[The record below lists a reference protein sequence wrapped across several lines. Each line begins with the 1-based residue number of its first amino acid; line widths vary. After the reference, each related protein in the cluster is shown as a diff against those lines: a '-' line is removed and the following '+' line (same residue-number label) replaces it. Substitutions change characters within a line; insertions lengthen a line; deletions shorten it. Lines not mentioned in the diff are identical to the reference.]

1 VKRANEFIVGL
12 VVLATAAI
20 VVAGALWLSEAQLGA
35 KREIITARFRS
46 LGSLGAGDPVV
57 LRGVRVGRV
66 EAVRLAE
73 DDWVEADLRLV
84 QDIELPPNPA
94 VIAASASLF
103 GEWNAVLISLDEP
116 PESPAVRR
124 DLDEA
129 AKVGGDRLPGAS
141 LPDVGELT
149 SQAARIAAD
158 VEAVAFRIQE
168 AFDTNAVESLRSAMG
183 DFGRIVDRIEQLVN
197 SGATTLEGVG
207 ANMQRGSNVLND
219 AAVNLQRSLG
229 RVDSATSAGELQTIL
244 GNMAATSGDVRAAT
258 GDLRSLVATIHENRE
273 SLAHSLAALDSTMAR
288 IESRTGTLGLLVGD
302 STLYREATLTLVQVR
317 QLLADVQANP
327 RKYFK
332 FSVF

>member
-1 VKRANEFIVGL
+1 MKRANEFIVGL
-12 VVLATAAI
+12 VVLATAVI
-20 VVAGALWLSEAQLGA
+20 IVAGGLWLSEAQLGR

-66 EAVRLAE
+66 EAVRLAP

-84 QDIELPPNPA
+84 QDVELPPNPA

-103 GEWNAVLISLDEP
+103 GEWNAVLISLDQP
-116 PESPAVRR
+116 PENPAVRR
-124 DLDEA
+124 ELAEA
-129 AKVGGDRLPGAS
+129 AQMGGDRLPGAS

-149 SQAARIAAD
+149 SQAARIAAH
-158 VEAVAFRIQE
+158 VENVAFRIQE
-168 AFDTNAVESLRSAMG
+168 AFDTAAVASLRSAMG

-207 ANMQRGSNVLND
+207 ANMQSGSNVLNE

-244 GNMAATSGDVRAAT
+244 GNMAATSGEVRAAT

-273 SLAHSLAALDSTMAR
+273 SLARSLAALDSTMAR

>member
-1 VKRANEFIVGL
+1 VRRANEFIVGL

-20 VVAGALWLSEAQLGA
+20 IVAGALWLSEAQLGR

-66 EAVRLAE
+66 EAVRLAA
-73 DDWVEADLRLV
+73 DDWVEADLRVV
-84 QDIELPPNPA
+84 QDVELPPNPA

-103 GEWNAVLISLDEP
+103 GEWNAVLISLDQP
-116 PESPAVRR
+116 PENPAVRR
-124 DLDEA
+124 ELAEA
-129 AKVGGDRLPGAS
+129 AQVGGDRLPGAS

-149 SQAARIAAD
+149 SQAARIAAH
-158 VEAVAFRIQE
+158 VENVAFRIQQ

-183 DFGRIVDRIEQLVN
+183 DFGRIVDRIEQVVN

-273 SLAHSLAALDSTMAR
+273 SLARSLAALDSTMAR